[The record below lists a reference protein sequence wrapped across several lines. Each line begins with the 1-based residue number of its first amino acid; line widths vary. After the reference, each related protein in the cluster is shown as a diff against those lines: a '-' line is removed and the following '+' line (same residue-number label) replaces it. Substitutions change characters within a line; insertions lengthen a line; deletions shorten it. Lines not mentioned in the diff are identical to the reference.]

1 VNRSHRLADLLPQGK
16 RRLLELLFG
25 FWLMLWLWLWLW
37 LWLDSNRFPW
47 SLLGFEPPALGGRR
61 FRVEVG
67 RG

>member
-1 VNRSHRLADLLPQGK
+1 
-16 RRLLELLFG
+16 
-25 FWLMLWLWLWLW
+25 MLWLWLWLW